1 MVANKRIQSIA
12 SEIRAFC
19 AEHADE
25 KVVSRYARFFTEGYD
40 AYGVSSDLMQEHI
53 KKFPEAY
60 KDELGLDGFLKL
72 GDVLLESGKYEEA
85 SFAICFLFPFHGE
98 YTTETFHRLGEWLEN
113 GIRNWGHTDI
123 LCGEVLSKFL
133 EKGIVQL
140 QEFSFWCQSPSKW
153 RRRAVPVSMLALLKS
168 RKDYGEL
175 LDFLEPLMMDDDKF
189 VQQALGW
196 FLREAWKRQPK
207 PVETFLLKWKDSAP
221 RKIYQYATEKMTPEK
236 KEKFRRERKGKKG
249 K

>member
-1 MVANKRIQSIA
+1 VVSRKRIQSIA

-40 AYGVSSDLMQEHI
+40 AYGVTSELLQEHI
-53 KKFPEAY
+53 RKFREAY
-60 KDELGLDGFLKL
+60 EDELGLDGFLQL

-85 SFAICFLFPFHGE
+85 SFAICFLFPFHNE
-98 YTTETFHRLGEWLEN
+98 YTTRTFQRLGEWLEN
-113 GIRNWGHTDI
+113 GIRNWGHTDV
-123 LCGEVLSKFL
+123 LCGEVLSKFF

-140 QEFSFWCQSPSKW
+140 ESFSSWRESSSKW
-153 RRRAVPVSMLALLKS
+153 KRRAVPVSMLALLKL

-175 LDFLEPLMMDDDKF
+175 LDFLEPLVMDEDKF

-196 FLREAWKRQPK
+196 FLREAWKRQPT
-207 PVETFLLKWKDSAP
+207 PVEAFLLKWKHSAP
-221 RKIYQYATEKMTPEK
+221 RRIFQYATEKMTPEK
-236 KEKFRRERKGKKG
+236 KEKFRRERKSGKG
-249 K
+249 N

>member
-1 MVANKRIQSIA
+1 MAASKRIQSIA

-40 AYGVSSDLMQEHI
+40 AYGITRELMEEHI
-53 KKFPEAY
+53 KKFFEDH
-60 KDELGLDGFLKL
+60 KDELGLNGFLKL

-98 YTTETFHRLGEWLEN
+98 YTTETFQRLGEWLEN

-123 LCGEVLSKFL
+123 LCSEVLSRFL
-133 EKGIVQL
+133 ERGLVRL
-140 QEFSFWCQSPSKW
+140 DDFSRWRQSASKW
-153 RRRAVPVSMLALLKS
+153 KRRAVPVSMLALLKS
-168 RKDYGEL
+168 RKGYGEL
-175 LDFLEPLMMDDDKF
+175 LDFLEPLMMDEDKF
-189 VQQALGW
+189 VQQGLGW
-196 FLREAWKRQPK
+196 FLREAWKKQPK
-207 PVETFLLKWKDSAP
+207 PVEAFLLKWKDSGP
-221 RKIYQYATEKMTPEK
+221 RRIFQYATEKMTPEK
-236 KEKFRRERKGKKG
+236 KEKFRRERKARKG

>member
-1 MVANKRIQSIA
+1 
-12 SEIRAFC
+12 
-19 AEHADE
+19 
-25 KVVSRYARFFTEGYD
+25 
-40 AYGVSSDLMQEHI
+40 
-53 KKFPEAY
+53 
-60 KDELGLDGFLKL
+60 
-72 GDVLLESGKYEEA
+72 
-85 SFAICFLFPFHGE
+85 
-98 YTTETFHRLGEWLEN
+98 LEN

-133 EKGIVQL
+133 ENGIVQL
-140 QEFSFWCQSPSKW
+140 EDFSSWRESLSKW

-168 RKDYGEL
+168 TKDYYDL
-175 LDFLEPLMMDDDKF
+175 LDFLEPLVMDEDKF

-196 FLREAWKRQPK
+196 FLREAWKQQPK